1 MSSYFP
7 NESYDSYRSVDLEAR
22 AASAS
27 PYELVLVLMDG
38 LLDELARARGH
49 IEHKRYQQKGAS
61 LEKCMNILNGLN
73 GALDEEGGGEVVQ
86 GLSRL
91 YEYCIYRLSDV
102 SVTLS
107 LDGLDEV
114 VKVLE
119 TLREGWEGV
128 SAARKWRAAPAGTA
142 RAPGRRV
149 AQQRLACGPRGRS
162 GDPAMPRT
170 AAARASARRR

>member
-1 MSSYFP
+1 MSQYAPYDSY
-7 NESYDSYRSVDLEAR
+7 ESYRSVDLEAR
-22 AASAS
+22 AAAAS

-49 IEHKRYQQKGAS
+49 IENKRFEQKGQS

-73 GALDEEGGGEVVQ
+73 GALDEEGGGELVQ

-102 SVTLS
+102 SVSLS
-107 LDGLDEV
+107 LEGLDEV
-114 VKVLE
+114 VNLLT

-128 SAARKWRAAPAGTA
+128 NAARKK
-142 RAPGRRV
+142 
-149 AQQRLACGPRGRS
+149 
-162 GDPAMPRT
+162 
-170 AAARASARRR
+170 

>member
-1 MSSYFP
+1 APHRRPVRQAAAALRQLLLPLPQAVHHDDADHAVDGTDLRNVRMTYLP
-7 NESYDSYRSVDLEAR
+7 NDSYDSYRAVDLEAR
-22 AASAS
+22 AAAAS

-73 GALDEEGGGEVVQ
+73 GALDEEAGGEVVQ
-86 GLSRL
+86 GLARL

-107 LDGLDEV
+107 LHGLDEV
-114 VKVLE
+114 VTLLGV
-119 TLREGWEGV
+119 LRECW
-128 SAARKWRAAPAGTA
+128 A
-142 RAPGRRV
+142 
-149 AQQRLACGPRGRS
+149 
-162 GDPAMPRT
+162 
-170 AAARASARRR
+170 